1 VGRSVAP
8 LRRFL
13 LALVVAGAAVGVV
26 LVVVRADDGSGAPD
40 QRGPDP
46 TASGYRIAYDVTDL
60 VAGGAMQEVVEVA
73 PVQGGTV
80 TLPASR
86 LLLPGGGGTATT
98 PSGVYDRVDGT
109 WRQLAAVAPG
119 ETGSDLRLTAT
130 LAWAEGVG
138 RARRDGTGMV
148 AGLDCIW
155 WLTRE
160 PLDAGPVAAATATDR
175 ARSCV
180 DADGRL
186 LADTWRA
193 GGTDLRTRT
202 ATSVAPLA
210 RLDPLDGQSPAALGP
225 QLRTSAVESAQPQGD
240 PPPGCSW
247 TAAARVLEAAPG
259 TTELARTTT
268 RQVADCDGQP
278 VVLDRI
284 SGPDVVAPAGDEPL
298 LVGTRQGSARGTA
311 GGVVVELADGEDL
324 LRLRT
329 AAPLGSVLGWLA
341 AQ

>member
-1 VGRSVAP
+1 MVV
-8 LRRFL
+8 
-13 LALVVAGAAVGVV
+13 ALVVALAVAGIV
-26 LVVVRADDGSGAPD
+26 LLRADGDGDG
-40 QRGPDP
+40 GPHP
-46 TASGYRIAYDVTDL
+46 GPGVEPAGYRIAYDVRDL
-60 VAGGAMQEVVEVA
+60 VAGTTAQEVVEVA
-73 PVQGGTV
+73 QVAGGT
-80 TLPASR
+80 ASR
-86 LLLPGGGGTATT
+86 HLLPGGAGTATT
-98 PSGVYDRVDGT
+98 PSAVYDRVDGT

-138 RARRDGTGMV
+138 RARRDGSGRV
-148 AGLDCIW
+148 AGAGCTW

-160 PLDAGPVAAATATDR
+160 PLDAAPVAAATAADR

-180 DADGRL
+180 DAAGRL
-186 LADTWRA
+186 LADTWQA

-202 ATSVAPLA
+202 ATSVTALA
-210 RLDPLDGQSPAALGP
+210 LLDPLDGQSPSELDPRLRIAAV
-225 QLRTSAVESAQPQGD
+225 QSAVPQGE

-247 TAAARVLEAAPG
+247 TGAARVLAAAPG

-284 SGPDVVAPAGDEPL
+284 SGRDLTAPVGDEPL
-298 LVGTRQGSARGTA
+298 LVGTRPGRARGTA
-311 GGVVVELADGEDL
+311 GGVVVEVADGQDL

-329 AAPLGSVLGWLA
+329 AAALGSVLGWLA
-341 AQ
+341 AR

>member
-1 VGRSVAP
+1 MGRSVAP
-8 LRRFL
+8 LRRSL
-13 LALVVAGAAVGVV
+13 LALVLAGAAGAAA
-26 LVVVRADDGSGAPD
+26 LVARDGAPPAPAE
-40 QRGPDP
+40 RPR
-46 TASGYRIAYDVTDL
+46 AEGYRIGYDVTDL
-60 VAGGAMQEVVEVA
+60 VAGTTSQEVVEVGEVA
-73 PVQGGTV
+73 GGTASRRL
-80 TLPASR
+80 LPA
-86 LLLPGGGGTATT
+86 GGGTATT

-109 WRQLAAVAPG
+109 WRQLVAVAPG

-138 RARRDGTGMV
+138 RARQDGTGTV
-148 AGLDCIW
+148 AGTGCTW

-160 PLDAGPVAAATATDR
+160 PLDAAPVAAATAADR

-180 DADGRL
+180 DAAGRL

-202 ATSVAPLA
+202 ATSVTALD
-210 RLDPLDGQSPAALGP
+210 RLDPLDGQSPAELDP
-225 QLRTSAVESAQPQGD
+225 RLRTSAVQRADPQGD

-247 TAAARVLEAAPG
+247 TVAARVLEAAPG
-259 TTELARTTT
+259 TTDLARTTT

-278 VVLDRI
+278 VVLDRL
-284 SGPDVVAPAGDEPL
+284 SGRDLAAPAGDEPL
-298 LVGTRQGSARGTA
+298 LVGTRPGRARGTA
-311 GGVVVELADGEDL
+311 GGVVVEVADGQDL

-341 AQ
+341 AR